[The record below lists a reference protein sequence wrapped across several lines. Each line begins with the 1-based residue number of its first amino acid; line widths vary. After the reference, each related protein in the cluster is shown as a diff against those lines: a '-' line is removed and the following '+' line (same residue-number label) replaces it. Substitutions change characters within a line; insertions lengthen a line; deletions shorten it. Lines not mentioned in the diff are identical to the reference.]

1 MLVFEG
7 LYYFMANTMYF
18 SHDVT
23 ARQDEKV
30 KDLIFKH
37 GLLGYGIFWAIV
49 EDLYQN
55 ENVLQTNF
63 ERISFELRCDIGVL
77 KSVINDFNLFVFNED
92 QFGSMSVQKRL
103 DKQQEKSAKAKE
115 SINYRWSYE
124 RNTNVIRPKTDRNTI
139 KESKVNKSKVKE
151 SKVNGTYADVEIYP
165 TFQDFWDLYEK
176 KVGLDLSQKKWEKLT
191 QAEKEKIMQHIPH
204 YKIFQPNPKFR
215 QNPTTYLNQ
224 KTYNDDIQSIPDNS
238 AKQSNSKNGTWL
250 DFARETWNDRQA
262 NSGGEP
268 PNQDS

>member
-1 MLVFEG
+1 
-7 LYYFMANTMYF
+7 MAAIMYF

-55 ENVLQTNF
+55 ANVLQTNY
-63 ERISFELRCDIGVL
+63 ERMSFEFRCDIEVL

-103 DKQQEKSAKAKE
+103 DKQQEKSLKAKE

-139 KESKVNKSKVKE
+139 KESKVNKNKVKE
-151 SKVNGTYADVEIYP
+151 TKVNGTYADVEIYP
-165 TFQDFWDLYEK
+165 TFEDFWILYDK
-176 KVGLDLSQKKWEKLT
+176 KVDRELSQKKWEKLA
-191 QAEKEKIMQHIPH
+191 QAEKEKILIHIEH
-204 YKIFQPNPKFR
+204 YKQIQPDSKFR
-215 QNPTTYLNQ
+215 KNPSTYLNQ
-224 KTYNDDIQSIPDNS
+224 KTFNDPIEPISQNN

-262 NSGGEP
+262 NSGGESS
-268 PNQDS
+268 NQDS